1 MQTDRWT
8 GDLINLL
15 PFFESR
21 IKIVLFVDH
30 CPAHPAIKLRNN
42 NLVDV
47 QSCLLG
53 CTAV

>member
-1 MQTDRWT
+1 M
-8 GDLINLL
+8 NLTL
-15 PFFESR
+15 PETR
-21 IKIVLFVDH
+21 EEANMII
-30 CPAHPAIKLRNN
+30 IT